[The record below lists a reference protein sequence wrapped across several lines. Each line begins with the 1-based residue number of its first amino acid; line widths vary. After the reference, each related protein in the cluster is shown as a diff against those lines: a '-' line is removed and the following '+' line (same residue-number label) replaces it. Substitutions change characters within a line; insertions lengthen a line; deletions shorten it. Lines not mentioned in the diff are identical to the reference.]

1 MKFKLFSLVLLLVC
15 FALLGVLS
23 GVIPVTDRDAV
34 QVFRQVLDP
43 DGSPVAEDARPSATP
58 RAVVPPTPRLA
69 GTAAPISTAVI
80 AAPTAVPVT
89 ATPAPARR
97 TVSVSQSPSPS
108 PENTAPSSPA
118 PSAAG
123 GEDEPEPLPV
133 TAAPTR
139 TPAPSAEPTAT
150 PAAVVHGWEPEA
162 EVVATT
168 ITWQDPVRND
178 TDIDLQDISLPEQ
191 EGLPITLPDHG
202 AQILIIHTH
211 GTEAYTPDGEDQY
224 EATADYRTIDP
235 GHTVIRVGQALAQ
248 ALENYGL
255 RVVVDTELYDWPS
268 YNGSYGRAEQAIRQ
282 YLEQDPDIAMII
294 DLHRDALG
302 TDEVMYKTVSDELD
316 ESAAQLMFVVGT
328 DENLEHPNWR
338 QNLAFALSLQE
349 LVEEKYPHLTRP
361 TLVCPYRYNQ
371 QFTPGSIL
379 LEIGTAGNT
388 LQEAITAAELFADA
402 VGPALAGQTD
412 E

>member
-15 FALLGVLS
+15 FVFLGVLS
-23 GVIPVTDRDAV
+23 GVIPVTGQDAV
-34 QVFRQVLDP
+34 QVFRQVLAP
-43 DGSPVAEDARPSATP
+43 DGSPAAEDGQPSATP

-80 AAPTAVPVT
+80 GAPTAEPTAAPTAAPGRTTVSAGGRTSPTPTDTASPTPDGPVPVT
-89 ATPAPARR
+89 AT
-97 TVSVSQSPSPS
+97 
-108 PENTAPSSPA
+108 
-118 PSAAG
+118 
-123 GEDEPEPLPV
+123 
-133 TAAPTR
+133 AAPT
-139 TPAPSAEPTAT
+139 AEPTAA
-150 PAAVVHGWEPEA
+150 PAPVVHGWEPEA

-168 ITWQDPVRND
+168 ITWSEPVQND
-178 TDIDLQDISLPEQ
+178 TDIDLQDVCLPERAP
-191 EGLPITLPDHG
+191 LPITLPDHG

-211 GTEAYTPDGEDQY
+211 GTEAYTPDGADQY
-224 EATADYRTIDP
+224 EATADYRTIDT
-235 GHTVIRVGQALAQ
+235 GHSVIRVGQALAQ
-248 ALENYGL
+248 ALEGYGL

-268 YNGSYGRAEQAIRQ
+268 YNGSYGRSEQAIRR

-316 ESAAQLMFVVGT
+316 ESAAQVMFVVGT

-338 QNLAFALSLQE
+338 QNLTFALSLQE
-349 LVEEKYPHLTRP
+349 LVESKYPHLTRP

-371 QFTPGSIL
+371 QFTPCSIL

-402 VGPALAGQTD
+402 VGPALAGGT
-412 E
+412 EE